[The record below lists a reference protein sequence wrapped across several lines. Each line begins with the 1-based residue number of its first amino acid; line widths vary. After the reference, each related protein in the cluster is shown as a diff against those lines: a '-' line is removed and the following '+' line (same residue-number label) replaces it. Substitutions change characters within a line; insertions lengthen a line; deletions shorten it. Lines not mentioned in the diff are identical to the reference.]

1 MPLNHFTG
9 KNVWIL
15 KPTSYNRGKGIHV
28 VSDFKKLKK
37 LMKEYSTTGRDASF
51 AAPVMTPVIP
61 VRNQSQAPMQSTYAS
76 KIPWNYNQIQLKQA
90 Q

>member
-1 MPLNHFTG
+1 MIRTNKGAAVKRFTSKASGLVMPLSHFTG

-37 LMKEYSTTGRDASF
+37 LMKEYSRGRESM
-51 AAPVMTPVIP
+51 VTPIVP
-61 VRNQSQAPMQSTYAS
+61 ARN
-76 KIPWNYNQIQLKQA
+76 
-90 Q
+90 

>member
-1 MPLNHFTG
+1 MLKTSKGAPVKRFTSKTSGLVMPVSHFTG

-37 LMKEYSTTGRDASF
+37 LMKDYSTGREA
-51 AAPVMTPVIP
+51 TPMVTPI
-61 VRNQSQAPMQSTYAS
+61 
-76 KIPWNYNQIQLKQA
+76 
-90 Q
+90 